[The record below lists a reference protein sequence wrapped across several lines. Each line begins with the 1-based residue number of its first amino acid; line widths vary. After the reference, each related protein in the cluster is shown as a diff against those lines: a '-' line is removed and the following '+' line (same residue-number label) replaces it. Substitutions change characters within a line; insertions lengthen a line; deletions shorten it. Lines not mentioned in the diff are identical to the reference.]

1 MLTDKNFDVAEE
13 ALDAYLQAWSDNDY
27 EAAYEL
33 LTANSPLRLGL
44 TRDAW
49 VIRHRTWAE
58 DAQPAKMRFEIV
70 ESELDAQELL
80 PPSQGTQTATAQT
93 ADEPLEVFWSIEMSE
108 TPLTDALNDLPL
120 ATAVYKETRRHWFW
134 ATFTLAEVDGS
145 WRVHSMND
153 AGAAA
158 RRMSV
163 QALND
168 QMEKLS
174 EVVKQLASEAGLSNI
189 AEMSDEESTTSILEK
204 LGEDISFEDILEQ
217 AEEVRWISIRGMHYS
232 DALIAQE
239 PDNELVY
246 DLAVSQATAIDEWE
260 RAASYLELIIARF
273 PAPETCGQAMRL
285 LSIALSRLIAEVDE
299 ESGEHYGE
307 LVEKMLRAA
316 IETDH
321 HPQSYIMLA
330 DLFLNREQN
339 LKEVQSLLQEAKS
352 RATES
357 EDIASAEYSLGRLA
371 ETEDKLEEAR
381 LHYERAVELDGTQPG
396 LWASLGYVQHALGQ
410 TAKAIESYKHAI
422 ETEVE
427 DEDPYVEL
435 ASIYIE
441 EQKPADAAAVLEQG
455 LMFFPESANLY
466 ATFTIVALQSGDM
479 TTAEEYLDMAEEID
493 PESDIVRDA
502 RLVLD
507 TLKAQ
512 QKSNKSKSKNKPKHK
527 KR

>member
-1 MLTDKNFDVAEE
+1 MLTDENFDVAEE
-13 ALDAYLQAWSDNDY
+13 ALDAYLQAWSGDDY

-33 LTANSPLRLGL
+33 LTTNSPLRLGL

-70 ESELDAQELL
+70 ESELDTQELL
-80 PPSQGTQTATAQT
+80 PPAVRTQSTE
-93 ADEPLEVFWSIEMSE
+93 EPLEVFWSIEMNE
-108 TPLTDALNDLPL
+108 TPLTETLNDLPL

-145 WRVHSMND
+145 WRVHEMND

-158 RRMSV
+158 RRMPV
-163 QALND
+163 QALNE
-168 QMEKLS
+168 QMEKLAA
-174 EVVKQLASEAGLSNI
+174 VVKQMADEAGISNI
-189 AEMSDEESTTSILEK
+189 AEMSEQESTTSILEK
-204 LGEDISFEDILEQ
+204 LGEELSFEDILEQ

-239 PDNELVY
+239 PDNESVY
-246 DLAVSQATAIDEWE
+246 DLAVSQATSIDEWE

-273 PAPETCGQAMRL
+273 PSPETRGQALRL
-285 LSIALSRLIAEVDE
+285 LSIALSHLIAEVDTE
-299 ESGEHYGE
+299 LGEHYDE

-316 IETDH
+316 VETDH

-339 LKEVQSLLQEAKS
+339 FEEVQTLLQEAIS
-352 RATES
+352 RATEP

-371 ETEDKLEEAR
+371 ETQEKLQEAR
-381 LHYERAVELDGTQPG
+381 QHYERAVELDSTLPG
-396 LWASLGYVQHALGQ
+396 LWTSLGYVQHALGQ

-441 EQKPADAAAVLEQG
+441 EQKPADAATVLEQG

-479 TTAEEYLDMAEEID
+479 KAAEEYLDMAEELD

-512 QKSNKSKSKNKPKHK
+512 QRTNKPKSKSKNKPHHK